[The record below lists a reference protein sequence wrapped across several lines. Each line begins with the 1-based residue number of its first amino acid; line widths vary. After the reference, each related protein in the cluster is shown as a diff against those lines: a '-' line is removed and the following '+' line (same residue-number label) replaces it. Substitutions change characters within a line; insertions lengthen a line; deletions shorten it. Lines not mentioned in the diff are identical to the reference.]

1 MAVQKINGYDLGQNA
16 GITKNFELSDIKRAI
31 VSHDFDTLSF
41 IVRTSSEGTKLP
53 QTLSEVFGEH
63 PVRIELKV
71 EPRHL
76 YHAADSE
83 DEKLLRVTI
92 FRLDLENEQNPFSV
106 FIPDYIMGQE
116 MRSIARGDTRKG
128 FLAMNCAQELLR
140 LYKLYH
146 KQGE

>member
-1 MAVQKINGYDLGQNA
+1 MPNYDHGQNA
-16 GITKNFELSDIKRAI
+16 GITKNFELSEVKRAI

-53 QTLSEVFGEH
+53 QTLSELFGEH

-71 EPRHL
+71 EPRHV
-76 YHAADSE
+76 YHAAENE

-116 MRSIARGDTRKG
+116 MRSIAKGDRKQG
-128 FLAMNCAQELLR
+128 FLAMNCVQELLR

-146 KQGE
+146 EQAE